1 MKPSEVHN
9 FLTDKKLYEG
19 SLPNIVH
26 LLSEKGFIS
35 DLRTVGWLFF
45 FFQEEN
51 SAFVSLIIKYI
62 CMYSV
67 TEYLCIERQIYS
79 NIQMYRSL
87 CVKDSIN

>member
-45 FFQEEN
+45 FF
-51 SAFVSLIIKYI
+51 SGRKFCI
-62 CMYSV
+62 CFLNY
-67 TEYLCIERQIYS
+67 
-79 NIQMYRSL
+79 
-87 CVKDSIN
+87 